1 MQKYLIIAIV
11 TIFLGLNQSHAD
23 EQKPAAKDKQTICLN
38 MIVKNESAVI
48 VRCLASLKPIIDYWL
63 IVDTGS
69 TDGTQKIIRDF
80 MKDVPGELYERPWVN
95 FGHNRNEALQLA
107 KGKADYVL
115 FIDADET
122 LTFDTDFKLPKMDK
136 DLYYI
141 MADYSGMQYARV
153 RLINNHLD
161 WKWVGVLHE
170 TVESPQLKTRD
181 TLLGVRNIVNTDGA
195 RSKDPKKFQK
205 DAQIL
210 EKGLLEEPN
219 NSRYVFYLAQSYK
232 DAGDYEP
239 AIKNYQKRM
248 AMGGWDQEIFWCLTQ
263 IAILQE
269 ILERPAPIIIEGY
282 EKAYAYRP
290 SRLEPL
296 YHLASYYRRT
306 GKYQEGYKTALKG
319 INTPLSSDILFVERW
334 IWDYGL
340 LLEYSICSYW
350 TERYVEALLAS
361 NLILA
366 QNPKLPQN
374 FQDCVKGNLGWINLK
389 MAEAKV
395 KEAQEAKAEAK

>member
-1 MQKYLIIAIV
+1 MRKYLFIAIV
-11 TIFLGLNQSHAD
+11 TIFLGLSQSHAD
-23 EQKPAAKDKQTICLN
+23 ELKLASKDKQTICLS

-48 VRCLASLKPIIDYWL
+48 TRCLGSLKPMIDYWV

-69 TDGTQKIIRDF
+69 SDGTQKIIRDF
-80 MKDVPGELYERPWVN
+80 MKDVPGELYERPWIN

-122 LTFDTDFKLPKMDK
+122 LTFDPDFKLPKMDK

-141 MADYSGMQYARV
+141 IADYAGMQYARV

-210 EKGLLEEPN
+210 EKALLEEPT

-239 AIKNYQKRM
+239 SIKNYQKRI
-248 AMGGWDQEIFWCLTQ
+248 AMGGWDQEIFWSMTQ
-263 IAILQE
+263 VAILQD
-269 ILERPAPIIIEGY
+269 ILERPEQTIIEGY
-282 EKAYAYRP
+282 EKAYAFGHRVW
-290 SRLEPL
+290 SLCIIWLAIIEGLENMKK
-296 YHLASYYRRT
+296 AT
-306 GKYQEGYKTALKG
+306 
-319 INTPLSSDILFVERW
+319 
-334 IWDYGL
+334 
-340 LLEYSICSYW
+340 
-350 TERYVEALLAS
+350 
-361 NLILA
+361 
-366 QNPKLPQN
+366 KLR
-374 FQDCVKGNLGWINLK
+374 
-389 MAEAKV
+389 
-395 KEAQEAKAEAK
+395 